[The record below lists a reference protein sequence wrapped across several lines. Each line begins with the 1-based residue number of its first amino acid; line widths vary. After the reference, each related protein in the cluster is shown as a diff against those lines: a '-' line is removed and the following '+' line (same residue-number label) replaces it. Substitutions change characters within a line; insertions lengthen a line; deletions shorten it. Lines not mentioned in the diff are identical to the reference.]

1 MRQYIWRKC
10 SLQILSRLIG
20 PKRGNAQS
28 TIKRPHDRKS
38 GAGGKQVKQLITAW
52 QIAPPWRGEYENC
65 NMKAVRTIEKL
76 LVVDT
81 CPIDRAET
89 ARYCAAGKRSKLKCD
104 PSISRIG
111 ASESGAGTDNP
122 LSGTDLR
129 RQLLQQ
135 SRIKS
140 LVLGKRKIN
149 QDCRHNVRHFLIRQG
164 DRNAPVLFRSF

>member
-1 MRQYIWRKC
+1 MRRSRVKKSVADSCAPVANEKNSNMRQYIWRKC

-28 TIKRPHDRKS
+28 ASTERAIKL

-65 NMKAVRTIEKL
+65 NIKVMHTEKNCSLRTVARPWRKNDENSNMKAVRTIEKL

-89 ARYCAAGKRSKLKCD
+89 ARYCAAGKQSKLKMLSVYL
-104 PSISRIG
+104 PHRRI
-111 ASESGAGTDNP
+111 
-122 LSGTDLR
+122 
-129 RQLLQQ
+129 
-135 SRIKS
+135 
-140 LVLGKRKIN
+140 
-149 QDCRHNVRHFLIRQG
+149 
-164 DRNAPVLFRSF
+164 